1 MTGLLIV
8 GGYVLAVLATWRW
21 VFCQVIDSDMED
33 DRFMAAVVGWA
44 AGMCWFLVVPAMLG
58 AKLVVRPTPGE
69 RRQAREAALTE
80 ELAEVKR
87 LAREHGLPL

>member
-1 MTGLLIV
+1 M
-8 GGYVLAVLATWRW
+8 
-21 VFCQVIDSDMED
+21 
-33 DRFMAAVVGWA
+33 VGWA